1 MSKTSGTFRVV
12 WKQVVRFCEIAVILF
27 AMCAATQTALAQNR
41 CLVSL
46 EGYLDTLPAF
56 NAPELKNVA
65 NSLREQGALHL
76 QSAREGRLAISQ
88 ILGYEQQ
95 MQGFSNSG
103 REALANHARQGGQLD
118 ESTCNPPAGSQAMA
132 WAATRMG
139 VALNTWAINTIRCA
153 AGESNMSAVPQFCPY
168 AAQTSAPALSP
179 APRDD
184 PKVFGRSA
192 RGG

>member
-1 MSKTSGTFRVV
+1 M
-12 WKQVVRFCEIAVILF
+12 WKQVVRFCEVAVVLF
-27 AMCAATQTALAQNR
+27 AMCAAVQPALAQNR
-41 CLVSL
+41 CLVPL
-46 EGYLDTLPAF
+46 DGYLGTLPAF
-56 NAPELKNVA
+56 NAPELKNVV

-76 QSAREGRLAISQ
+76 QSARQGRLGTSQ

-95 MQGFSNSG
+95 MQDYVNSG
-103 REALANHARQGGQLD
+103 RQALANHARQGGQLD

-139 VALNTWAINTIRCA
+139 VAFNTWAINTIRCA
-153 AGESNMSAVPQFCPY
+153 AGESNMAAIPQFCPY
-168 AAQTSAPALSP
+168 AAQTGTP
-179 APRDD
+179 APGPTQRDD